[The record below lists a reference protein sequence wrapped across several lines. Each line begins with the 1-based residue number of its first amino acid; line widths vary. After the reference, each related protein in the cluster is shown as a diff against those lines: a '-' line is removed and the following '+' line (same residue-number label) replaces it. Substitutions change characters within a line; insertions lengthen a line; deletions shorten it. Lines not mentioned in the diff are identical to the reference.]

1 MPTDKPQLFSFLLLL
16 FFLRDT
22 ISKLEQM
29 HFERVKLYFSS
40 HPLYQVPPRPNR
52 MWAHKMEDSGLVTKV
67 VNKLRLAILDVS
79 PKSFVPFYGPHYKA
93 VVVRFGNGTK
103 GGRWSN
109 YTAASHLEVLPL
121 LQPPYSARNL
131 EAWTTN
137 GANNKTANAEKSQK

>member
-1 MPTDKPQLFSFLLLL
+1 MKECCFKAHTMLNSHNYNSGSAAFFSTLLY
-16 FFLRDT
+16 FSGIRYQ
-22 ISKLEQM
+22 SELEQM
-29 HFERVKLYFSS
+29 HFERVKLYFSN
-40 HPLYQVPPRPNR
+40 HPLYQAPPQHNQ

-79 PKSFVPFYGPHYKA
+79 PDSFVPFYGPHYKA

-131 EAWTTN
+131 EA
-137 GANNKTANAEKSQK
+137 